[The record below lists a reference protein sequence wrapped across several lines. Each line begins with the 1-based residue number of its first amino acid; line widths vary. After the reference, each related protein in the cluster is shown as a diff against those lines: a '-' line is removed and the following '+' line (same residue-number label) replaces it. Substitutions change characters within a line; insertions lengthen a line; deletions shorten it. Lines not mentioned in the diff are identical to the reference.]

1 MNDSL
6 KLTLPK
12 VERLNSRILIERL
25 FTGGSKSL
33 PAFPLRI
40 VYMPV
45 EGENLPAA
53 TILISV
59 PKKRFKRAV
68 KRNRVKRQ
76 VREAYRKNKHIL
88 LDALK
93 NSGRK
98 LPLPLSGSTMSCM
111 NRPMWK
117 LKWLNCCNLPQNV
130 WHEKAT
136 FFSAPASHLFLPELH
151 FTLYASLLSI
161 HSDLLS
167 ICHRSDTKARTFQ
180 RALLSHTTHS
190 SLPPLGR
197 FGI

>member
-1 MNDSL
+1 MSDSL

-68 KRNRVKRQ
+68 KRNRIKRQ
-76 VREAYRKNKHIL
+76 VREAYRMHKYDLWESLEAKDKRMLIAFLYVDNELH
-88 LDALK
+88 
-93 NSGRK
+93 S
-98 LPLPLSGSTMSCM
+98 SVTM
-111 NRPMWK
+111 
-117 LKWLNCCNLPQNV
+117 
-130 WHEKAT
+130 EKAM
-136 FFSAPASHLFLPELH
+136 
-151 FTLYASLLSI
+151 
-161 HSDLLS
+161 
-167 ICHRSDTKARTFQ
+167 TKAIRIL
-180 RALLSHTTHS
+180 REKEA
-190 SLPPLGR
+190 
-197 FGI
+197 